1 MNYIYPPPLVNIV
14 SERPPYRLLFSYY
27 KSSDFAAF
35 KAEKSSFQTTL
46 QMFTGVY
53 RVSAEKS
60 ECWDFKFMGIACIPA
75 IPVIFDVN
83 TLCGLL
89 ISTLYYDFSFKFPYN
104 FCGDFRI
111 PAIPVKFICILQGT
125 LCDTGIPHTF

>member
-1 MNYIYPPPLVNIV
+1 MFQFLSALQEIY
-14 SERPPYRLLFSYY
+14 R
-27 KSSDFAAF
+27 DFV
-35 KAEKSSFQTTL
+35 
-46 QMFTGVY
+46 G
-53 RVSAEKS
+53 KS
-60 ECWDFKFMGIACIPA
+60 EYGDFKFMGIACIPA

-89 ISTLYYDFSFKFPYN
+89 ISTLNYDFLFKFPYN

-125 LCDTGIPHTF
+125 PCDTGIPHTLYRGKICSVGHVILGAESLNSKYKDKNNDML